1 MFHSKHLVIVVKEAS
16 PAAEEAAL
24 PSERREV
31 VVVHLRRLEHV
42 IVVFFSCG
50 STTVCRICTTTMQQI
65 DVELNKDNRLAFTDA
80 DEEWS
85 SYPAALKALTLSCL
99 YFSSWMPTLPRQDM
113 AETQK
118 T

>member
-1 MFHSKHLVIVVKEAS
+1 MCS
-16 PAAEEAAL
+16 
-24 PSERREV
+24 
-31 VVVHLRRLEHV
+31 
-42 IVVFFSCG
+42 
-50 STTVCRICTTTMQQI
+50 ICTATTMQQI
-65 DVELNKDNRLAFTDA
+65 DVELNKDRLAFTD
-80 DEEWS
+80 DDDDEEEWS